1 MTNPSGTERT
11 LPAQK
16 DPFVVHSDGTVKYA
30 NETCLS
36 LLGSESPDE
45 IIGKPLLSFVRENYH
60 ETLTDQFHRIRA
72 DEAEALWVVVEIAP
86 LHGSACQIVMVTS
99 PVEWNETMML
109 QTTLLDI
116 SQQLAVEPLFERAMN
131 AAPVG
136 ITIADAN
143 KSDIPLV
150 YVSEEFT
157 KLTGYSEE
165 EVLGQNCRFLQGEGT
180 REEPVAK
187 MRAAI
192 DSKESVT
199 VVLRNYRA
207 DGSMFWNRVTITPIT
222 GKDGTITHFLGYQE
236 DVSEMKLYQ
245 QEKTIFEKHAESAPY
260 AMFITN
266 REGTIEHVNDAFERT
281 TGYTAEEA
289 VGRNPRLLKS
299 DQEDEAFYEKLWETI
314 TAGNVWTSELTNQ
327 TKSGELYR
335 VNQTIVPIQNEY
347 EEVTHFVAIE
357 RDISE
362 TEFNEQVF
370 DVINRVLRHNLRTS
384 INVIDGYA
392 EILEAN
398 VDTPTTEAA
407 VDAITERTEILKR
420 LSKKTN
426 QIRKLIETREQKHI
440 IDLQDVTDY
449 IDNCHHEYPE
459 LTIDLSVAT
468 DDDLQIKNGALL
480 KLALKEAIENA
491 VTHNDTDEPL
501 VTITIHQTDGDDEIM
516 IEIADNGPGIPK
528 EEWDVIVAH
537 QETPLEHGSG
547 IGLWLIYWG
556 ITGLG
561 GTVELSQNTARGS
574 TLTFSIPVIHR

>member
-1 MTNPSGTERT
+1 MTKPSPTERT

-16 DPFVVHSDGTVKYA
+16 DPFVVHSDGTVEYA

-60 ETLTDQFHRIRA
+60 ETLTDHFHRIRA
-72 DEAEALWVVVEIAP
+72 DEAEALGVVVEIAP

-143 KSDIPLV
+143 KSDEPLV
-150 YVSEEFT
+150 YVSEEFA

-165 EVLGQNCRFLQGEGT
+165 EVLGQNCRLLQGEGT
-180 REEPVAK
+180 EEEPVAK

-192 DSKESVT
+192 DAKESVS

-207 DGSMFWNRVTITPIT
+207 DGSMFWNRVTIIPIT
-222 GKDGTITHFLGYQE
+222 GKDATVTHFLGYQE

-245 QEKTIFEKHAESAPY
+245 QEKTIYQKHAEAAPY
-260 AMFITN
+260 AMFITD
-266 REGTIEHVNDAFERT
+266 REGIIQHVNPAFERT
-281 TGYTAEEA
+281 TGYTAKEA

-299 DQEDEAFYEKLWETI
+299 DQQDEAFYEKLWGTI
-314 TAGNVWTSELTNQ
+314 TAGDVWTNELTNQ
-327 TKSGELYR
+327 KKSGELYR

-347 EEVTHFVAIE
+347 QEITHFVAIE

-384 INVIDGYA
+384 INVIEGYV
-392 EILEAN
+392 EILN
-398 VDTPTTEAA
+398 TNIDTPTTATA
-407 VDAITERTEILKR
+407 VEAITKRTEALKQ
-420 LSKKTN
+420 LSQKTN
-426 QIRKLIETREQKHI
+426 QIRELIETRDQHHVINLKG
-440 IDLQDVTDY
+440 VTDY
-449 IDNCHHEYPE
+449 IDNCHREYPE
-459 LTIDLSVAT
+459 LTIDLSVSA
-468 DDDLQIKNGALL
+468 DNELQIKNGELL
-480 KLALKEAIENA
+480 NLAIRETIENA
-491 VTHNDTDEPL
+491 VTHNDSDEPL
-501 VTITIHQTDGDDEIM
+501 VTITIHQIDGDDKIT

-528 EEWDVIVAH
+528 EEWDVIVANE
-537 QETPLEHGSG
+537 ETSLQHGSG

-561 GTVELSQNTARGS
+561 GTVELTQNTAYGS
-574 TLTFSIPVIHR
+574 TLTFRIPVIHN